1 MDRTTAIRAN
11 FASEEESPLAV
22 VQAKGRRSDL
32 TLTQE
37 DDSLGALANP
47 RRTRAEIPM
56 PRPPPGLPPKH
67 RGRRPPSVQIEEE
80 GYEDEEGDEEEEDE
94 SGSDGFVDP
103 FTQTVDDDMV
113 ASAERI
119 RAEKMDLINKLH
131 RFAQSGVDVPAHL
144 SIKTPIDELRAEFGK

>member
-1 MDRTTAIRAN
+1 MDRSTAIRAS
-11 FASEEESPLAV
+11 FAAEDESPLAV
-22 VQAKGRRSDL
+22 IQAKGKRNDL

-47 RRTRAEIPM
+47 RRTRLEIPM
-56 PRPPPGLPPKH
+56 PRPPPGPAPQR
-67 RGRRPPSVQIEEE
+67 RGRRAPSVRIEEE
-80 GYEDEEGDEEEEDE
+80 GEGGDEEDEEEDE
-94 SGSDGFVDP
+94 SSDSDGFVDP

-119 RAEKMDLINKLH
+119 RAEKMDLINRLH